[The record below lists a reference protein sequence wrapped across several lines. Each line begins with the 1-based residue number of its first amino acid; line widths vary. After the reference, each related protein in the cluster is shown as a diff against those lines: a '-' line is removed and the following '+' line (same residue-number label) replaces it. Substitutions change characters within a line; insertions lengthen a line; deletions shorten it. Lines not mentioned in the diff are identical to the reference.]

1 MSSGRGNSRSASR
14 SCLRETS
21 LGGVYG
27 LLCGIMFYRDI
38 AITAFMMM
46 FFAAIGYIKGRKQ
59 EAKENSETDES
70 HFYEFL
76 IELSEGLDTG
86 NNIVN
91 TIREVQ
97 KDIPRGRVK
106 NRLGEVIARLGLN
119 YSLDEVFERFSGYFT
134 SGLIKNWSRI
144 IMLSYKNGAELQ
156 KAIRENRDLFILKRR
171 TRLEVNAILAKQ
183 RFNFMIIKF
192 MPFVIMLIL
201 VSSSGEFIKALYDG
215 TGRIVMSAALV
226 LIVASEWIAEKISEI

>member
-1 MSSGRGNSRSASR
+1 MENSRGASR

-21 LGGVYG
+21 LGCVYG
-27 LLCGIMFYRDI
+27 LLCGMLFYRD
-38 AITAFMMM
+38 TALTAVMMM
-46 FFAAIGYIKGRKQ
+46 FFAVTGYIKGRKQ
-59 EAKENSETDES
+59 EATENSQTDES

-97 KDIPRGRVK
+97 KDIPKGK
-106 NRLGEVIARLGLN
+106 IKDRLGEVIARLGLN

-156 KAIRENRDLFILKRR
+156 KAIRENRDLFILKKR
-171 TRLEVNAILAKQ
+171 TRMEVNAIMAKQ
-183 RFNFMIIKF
+183 RFNFLIIKF

-201 VSSSGEFIKALYDG
+201 VSSSGEFTKVLYDG
-215 TGRIVMSAALV
+215 TGRIVMSVALAM
-226 LIVASEWIAEKISEI
+226 IVASEWIAGKISEI